1 MEYFSTNNS
10 MFCQIFWFDREEAP
24 GPGGEVRVTPA
35 ADEEWMH
42 LLNTTWDW
50 PRLKQAINLTLTP
63 YKRNVTKFLPLA
75 DMEAKQVCSRMPSHT
90 LTHALTYAHACSH
103 VCARMRHGGEAG
115 LLTHASQHT
124 RQADAD
130 E

>member
-10 MFCQIFWFDREEAP
+10 RFCQIFWFDREEAP
-24 GPGGEVRVTPA
+24 GPGGEVRVTPT

-50 PRLKQAINLTLTP
+50 ARLKHAVNLTLTP

-75 DMEAKQVCSRMPSHT
+75 DMEAKQVCSRMP
-90 LTHALTYAHACSH
+90 
-103 VCARMRHGGEAG
+103 
-115 LLTHASQHT
+115 
-124 RQADAD
+124 
-130 E
+130 